1 MRNKI
6 VAGNWKMNL
15 SVKEGVEL
23 VNALKEMNLANE
35 VQTIVIPPFTHLYAV
50 SQKLEGSEIK
60 VGSQNNHQAE
70 EGAFTGEVSAKML
83 KQIGVEYGLV
93 GHSERRTYFH
103 EDNLI
108 LKSKLDALLK
118 NNIKAIFCCGE
129 SLEER
134 KSGQH
139 FNTVRDQLSVLW
151 DLSSTDFQQIIIAY
165 EPVWAIGTGETASS
179 DQAQEMHEFIRSEV
193 KQHFGDLADSTSIL
207 YGGSCK
213 PGNAQELFAQKDVD
227 GGLIGGASLNATDF
241 AAIINA
247 F

>member
-1 MRNKI
+1 
-6 VAGNWKMNL
+6 MNL

-50 SQKLEGSEIK
+50 YQQLEGNDIK

-118 NNIKAIFCCGE
+118 NNINGINIPF
-129 SLEER
+129 
-134 KSGQH
+134 
-139 FNTVRDQLSVLW
+139 VRSV
-151 DLSSTDFQQIIIAY
+151 D
-165 EPVWAIGTGETASS
+165 GTGHHKW
-179 DQAQEMHEFIRSEV
+179 MHKTSAESVRNHQSIRW
-193 KQHFGDLADSTSIL
+193 
-207 YGGSCK
+207 
-213 PGNAQELFAQKDVD
+213 FA
-227 GGLIGGASLNATDF
+227 GI
-241 AAIINA
+241 
-247 F
+247 